1 MTIVLWG
8 VALVVLVNVGVLLW
22 AFWVDRCESIR
33 ERQMARGVT
42 MGPDAEIIGGFGNVI
57 YPDRELEVPPDEWP
71 GARE

>member
-33 ERQMARGVT
+33 ESQMARGVT
-42 MGPDAEIIGGFGNVI
+42 MGPDAEIIGGFGDQTFA
-57 YPDRELEVPPDEWP
+57 DRELEVPPDECE
-71 GARE
+71 ALR